1 MIYQGVSPTANGKSL
16 QIGVSNFNADGG
28 ASVYVGLLYGG
39 TQHGKDMKS
48 VILDFL
54 DLWYINSNLNDY
66 EKYIDIDIGFC
77 SDRDTYG
84 NRWEA
89 MPSEDLYYGGYYRLL
104 PSSVPILKCNND
116 DILKIPVGL
125 ITADEA
131 VMAGLG
137 IVGTTT
143 DNYLFTEENYW
154 TMTPYGYIYDDN
166 LNMVFQILSNAFIS
180 GNYVSTSAGVRP
192 VINLKANTLFS
203 GSGTTSDPYTVVS

>member
-1 MIYQGVSPTANGKSL
+1 
-16 QIGVSNFNADGG
+16 
-28 ASVYVGLLYGG
+28 
-39 TQHGKDMKS
+39 
-48 VILDFL
+48 
-54 DLWYINSNLNDY
+54 
-66 EKYIDIDIGFC
+66 
-77 SDRDTYG
+77 
-84 NRWEA
+84 
-89 MPSEDLYYGGYYRLL
+89 
-104 PSSVPILKCNND
+104 
-116 DILKIPVGL
+116 
-125 ITADEA
+125 
-131 VMAGLG
+131 MAGLG